1 MSSDDRRVNPP
12 LAYISVAVGGVE
24 WDASPFLVKPM
35 NRPIERR
42 QSERRAEEPVSPEF
56 LRVLEICGGEL
67 REGDRAVLGGGTG
80 EARGAGDRRKSGG
93 TAADRAGP
101 AGPAP
106 KSRGFTS

>member
-1 MSSDDRRVNPP
+1 
-12 LAYISVAVGGVE
+12 
-24 WDASPFLVKPM
+24 M

-42 QSERRAEEPVSPEF
+42 QSERRADEPVSPEF

-67 REGDRAVLGGGTG
+67 REGDRAVLGGGRS
-80 EARGAGDRRKSGG
+80 EARGAGDRRKADG
-93 TAADRAGP
+93 TAADRAEP